1 MIVTYIFF
9 WLQIFSLVVHHCRP
23 SIIMTIR
30 IDIDT
35 RTVVTTVIV
44 SLVLYILL
52 VIRRRHLESKHIINK
67 KTHTYFDDSVECYLI
82 NLKRD
87 KGRLAHF
94 KKAFEASD
102 LAPLGFTR
110 RDAFD
115 GRLMNVPT
123 MVSSRALAE
132 LLTAEKQGYR
142 TKHYHLT
149 RGAVGCFWSHY
160 TTWQLFFETGKP
172 CALIFEDD
180 ATLAPNILAEV
191 RSTSVPPNWDILL
204 LGHFC
209 HACTVMEDYDDV
221 LRVNSFFGLHGYIIH
236 RRGVQKIIHDP
247 SFLPIRKQVDL
258 QLSERCASGSLNV
271 YALKQQLVVQNNTAF
286 ATRIQTPLK
295 IYRNVDPFDPQ

>member
-1 MIVTYIFF
+1 MAILIN
-9 WLQIFSLVVHHCRP
+9 
-23 SIIMTIR
+23 
-30 IDIDT
+30 IDT
-35 RTVVTTVIV
+35 RTMITTAIV
-44 SLVLYILL
+44 LLVLYILL
-52 VIRRRHLESKHIINK
+52 VVRRKHLANHDGRKYIQ
-67 KTHTYFDDSVECYLI
+67 THYFNDPVECYLI

-87 KGRLAHF
+87 RARLAHF

-102 LAPLGFTR
+102 LAPLGFTHR
-110 RDAFD
+110 EAFD

-142 TKHYHLT
+142 TKHYQLT

-160 TTWQLFFETGKP
+160 TTWQLFLETGKP

-180 ATLAPNILAEV
+180 AALAPNLLAEL
-191 RSTSVPPNWDILL
+191 RSTSVPPDWDILL
-204 LGHFC
+204 LGHYC
-209 HACTVMEDYDDV
+209 HACTVMEDYEDV

-236 RRGVQKIIHDP
+236 RRGVQKIIHEP

-258 QLSERCASGSLNV
+258 QLSERCASGELKV
-271 YALKQQLVVQNNTAF
+271 YALKQQLVIQNNAAF

-295 IYRNVDPFDPQ
+295 IHGNVDPFDPR